1 MAAFSGSNLTPNGIA
16 AAEFPTSFRG
26 YDTEAVRDF
35 LSDVSRLVSELSEQS
50 TGEVADSITTN
61 QLRELKKEN
70 LRLRS
75 KLKSGA
81 NSKGATQTSD
91 LSDDQVASALGREAT
106 RILEAARAAAAEIVD
121 RANDESDDIKQNARR
136 EGDKIISNASDVL
149 EQKRLEAEKEA
160 AKSVALA
167 EKQATEIRNIAQ
179 TEYDQVRSDVSKAMT
194 EAKRVLKNQEKLSKQ
209 KADQVVSDAE
219 AYRKEILSTTL
230 KQRRTGSEELSAL
243 LETRD
248 ALAASLSQAQ
258 RHLDS
263 LVVDLDEVNA
273 RPPVSFPNNHFEQE
287 LAQALA
293 DLENKAP
300 EVLEDPDALSDVQE
314 SLESLGLAKLEVGN
328 LEATVTQ
335 QDLDRVEID
344 LREPEEKSIEDF
356 IDLQI
361 ENAASAVAAE
371 PVSVQA
377 PAEVAQ
383 ADSADSGV
391 VVRFSDTDP
400 VDVPSIGIEIEPNDS
415 FSDYEGHWDS
425 VITTVSGRSYGTSV
439 DETRGDLPSMEI
451 MPDSVPEIFKDRDVA
466 LARLGPE
473 LRRQMK
479 RALNDDQNDVLDR
492 IRRGTGSPS
501 VSELPSNEAQIQHYF
516 DPLRESLGAVA
527 DSAAELANGEA
538 DLVAIDSIAL
548 QIAKHLVISLR
559 IPMIDKIEQSPDSD
573 RELLSDAIRTIYRD
587 YRNALLVP
595 LLEDA
600 LFEIYAIG
608 HFMALEPT
616 AETRWLVD
624 PRLEPDPLCE
634 INSRTTG
641 LKLGDI
647 YPSGHNYPL
656 TLPGCRCLLVSVD

>member
-1 MAAFSGSNLTPNGIA
+1 MAAFSGSNLTPSGIA

-35 LSDVSRLVSELSEQS
+35 LNDVSTLISELSEQS
-50 TGEVADSITTN
+50 NSEVADSITTN

-75 KLKSGA
+75 KLKAGTSNKAVTQSG
-81 NSKGATQTSD
+81 D

-121 RANDESDDIKQNARR
+121 KANDDSDDIKSNARR

-149 EQKRLEAEKEA
+149 ESKRVEADREA
-160 AKSVALA
+160 AKTVAVA

-179 TEYDQVRSDVSKAMT
+179 TEYDRVRSDVSKAMT
-194 EAKRVLKNQEKLSKQ
+194 EAKRVLKNQEKLSNQ
-209 KADQVVSDAE
+209 KADQVVADAE
-219 AYRKEILSTTL
+219 VYRKEILSTTL
-230 KQRRTGSEELSAL
+230 KQRRTGSDELSAL

-248 ALAASLSQAQ
+248 ALASSLSQAQ
-258 RHLDS
+258 RNLDA
-263 LVVDLDEVNA
+263 LVVDLDEVNS
-273 RPPVSFPNNHFEQE
+273 RPPTVFPDNHFEQE
-287 LAQALA
+287 LAQALE
-293 DLENKAP
+293 DLEAKAP
-300 EVLEDPDALSDVQE
+300 QILEDPEALNDVQD
-314 SLESLGLAKLEVGN
+314 SLDKFGLAKLEVGS
-328 LEATVTQ
+328 LEPTVTQ

-344 LREPEEKSIEDF
+344 LREPKEKSIEDF
-356 IDLQI
+356 IDLDI
-361 ENAASAVAAE
+361 EAEAPVAEKVAAVKASE
-371 PVSVQA
+371 KIEVDRTESGIVVQ
-377 PAEVAQ
+377 
-383 ADSADSGV
+383 
-391 VVRFSDTDP
+391 FSDTDP
-400 VDVPSIGIEIEPNDS
+400 VNTAVLEETAEPTDT

-425 VITTVSGRSYGTSV
+425 VITTVSGRSYGTAV

-492 IRRGTGSPS
+492 IRRGTGNPS
-501 VSELPSNEAQIQHYF
+501 VSELPSNEEQIQHYF
-516 DPLRESLGAVA
+516 DPLRASLGAVA
-527 DSAAELANGEA
+527 DSAAEIADGEA

-548 QIAKHLVISLR
+548 QMARHLVLSLR
-559 IPMIDKIEQSPDSD
+559 IPMIDKIEKSPDSD
-573 RELLSDAIRTIYRD
+573 RELLSDAIRSIYRD

-600 LFEIYAIG
+600 LFEVYAIG
-608 HFMALEPT
+608 HFMALDQN

-634 INSRTTG
+634 INSRTNG
-641 LKLGDI
+641 LKAGDI

-656 TLPGCRCLLVSVD
+656 SLPGCRCLLVSVD